1 MSVTSENID
10 LHDILSDVA
19 ILDRSS
25 ALPLWVQVKSI
36 LEAAITH
43 PGVGPNA
50 RVPSEQNLC
59 DLLGVSRPIV
69 RLALDALV
77 KAGLI
82 TKVPRQGIY
91 VAPRKTDV
99 DFASMNES
107 LFSEISRG
115 HKVTTRVLE
124 LLRDKPTQQERK
136 ILELPPGADVFRLY
150 RLYAVDD
157 VPTALSW
164 LTLAGHR
171 VPGIED
177 LIGDNISA
185 YGLMRERYALRI
197 DFSERWFEAAI
208 PTAEQAGLLQLSEG
222 QAVVAIE
229 SIGRT
234 SDRVPLEY
242 YKCLYSTAFSRI
254 HVTANA
260 RADSPTLNPIGSTK
274 A

>member
-10 LHDILSDVA
+10 LHDLLRETEAV
-19 ILDRSS
+19 DRDSL
-25 ALPLWVQVKSI
+25 LPLWVQVKNT
-36 LEAAITH
+36 LEAAIGH
-43 PGVGPNA
+43 PGIGPNA

-59 DLLGVSRPIV
+59 ELLGVSRPIV

-99 DFASMNES
+99 EFASMNES
-107 LFSEISRG
+107 LFGEISRG
-115 HKVTTRVLE
+115 HRVTTRVLSIA
-124 LLRDKPTQQERK
+124 RDKPTQREREA
-136 ILELPPGADVFRLY
+136 LALPPGADVLRLY
-150 RLYAVDD
+150 RVYSVDD

-164 LTLAGHR
+164 LVLAGHR
-171 VPGIED
+171 VPGLEE
-177 LIGDNISA
+177 LIADNVSA
-185 YGLMRERYALRI
+185 YGLMNERYGLRI
-197 DFSERWFEAAI
+197 EFSERWFEAAI
-208 PTAEQAGLLQLSEG
+208 PNAEQAALLQLSDG

-234 SDRVPLEY
+234 GDRLPLEY

-254 HVTANA
+254 HVTAQTRSA
-260 RADSPTLNPIGSTK
+260 V
-274 A
+274 

>member
-10 LHDILSDVA
+10 LHDILSDA
-19 ILDRSS
+19 GTLDRTS
-25 ALPLWVQVKSI
+25 ALPLWVQVKTI
-36 LEAAITH
+36 LETAIAH
-43 PGVGPNA
+43 PGIGPNA

-91 VAPRKTDV
+91 VTPRKTDV

-115 HKVTTRVLE
+115 HKVTTRVLS
-124 LLRDKPTQQERK
+124 LSRDKPTQHERK
-136 ILELPPGADVFRLY
+136 VLELPPGADVLRLY
-150 RLYAVDD
+150 RLYCVDD

-164 LTLAGHR
+164 LVLAGHR
-171 VPGIED
+171 VPGLED

-185 YGLMRERYALRI
+185 YGVMRERYALRI

-208 PTAEQAGLLQLSEG
+208 PSSEQAALLQLSSG

-234 SDRVPLEY
+234 TDRLPLEY
-242 YKCLYSTAFSRI
+242 YKCLYSTAYSRI
-254 HVTANA
+254 HVTAHA
-260 RADSPTLNPIGSTK
+260 RADTAGGNG
-274 A
+274 